1 MRGLSCRF
9 PTSGSLAACRVIQ
22 QSSKVDAHLP
32 FRAPN
37 GVIVVASPTGL
48 PFIAMRDNQLTI
60 ALRKP
65 GVEPLGEGL
74 EYGGRAA
81 DFGTTIAAQKAA
93 RLGVAAIKAL
103 RAAL

>member
-1 MRGLSCRF
+1 
-9 PTSGSLAACRVIQ
+9 
-22 QSSKVDAHLP
+22 
-32 FRAPN
+32 
-37 GVIVVASPTGL
+37 
-48 PFIAMRDNQLTI
+48 MRDNQLTI